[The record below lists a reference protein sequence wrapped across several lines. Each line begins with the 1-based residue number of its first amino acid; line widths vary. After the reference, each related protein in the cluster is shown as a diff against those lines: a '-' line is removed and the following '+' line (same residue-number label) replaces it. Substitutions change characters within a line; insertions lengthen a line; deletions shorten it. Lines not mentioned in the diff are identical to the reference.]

1 MYPKLSTG
9 FKMMAFFTNVS
20 FMEFQVKYL
29 VLFHLLSVIDDSE
42 WLWMGSFQR
51 NIQLML
57 TLGSSMFR
65 SRHPEV
71 LLGKAVLKICS
82 KFTGKHPCRS
92 AISIKLLCN
101 FIEITL
107 RHGCSPVTLLHIF
120 RTAFHKNTSGRLLLN
135 VPFLVLHLY

>member
-71 LLGKAVLKICS
+71 LLGTAVLKICS

-92 AISIKLLCN
+92 AISIKLQSN

>member
-1 MYPKLSTG
+1 MYPRLSTG
-9 FKMMAFFTNVS
+9 FNMMAFFTNVS

-57 TLGSSMFR
+57 TLSSSMFR
-65 SRHPEV
+65 SSHPEV

-82 KFTGKHPCRS
+82 KFTGEHPCRS

-135 VPFLVLHLY
+135 VPFLVPHLY